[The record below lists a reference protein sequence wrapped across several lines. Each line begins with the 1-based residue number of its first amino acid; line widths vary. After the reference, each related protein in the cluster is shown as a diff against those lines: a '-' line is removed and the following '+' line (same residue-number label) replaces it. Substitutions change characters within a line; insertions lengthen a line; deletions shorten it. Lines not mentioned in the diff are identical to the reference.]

1 MKINS
6 ISGVNNQVKIGE
18 RPIEVEPY
26 KPQRPVTKTEKLKTE
41 GKKIDDAGREVRD
54 VKETKDSKDIRDV
67 KESKETNEEF
77 NDELLKKSVEQ
88 ANKTLEMYHRRIDR
102 TVHEVT
108 KTVIYTIRDT
118 ETNEVI
124 QEFPPRKIQDMIA
137 KMWEL
142 AGLFVDERA

>member
-6 ISGVNNQVKIGE
+6 VSGVNTPINPIGE
-18 RPIEVEPY
+18 RVVDTESFKEAKPVVKQERPKSEV
-26 KPQRPVTKTEKLKTE
+26 KKTEPS
-41 GKKIDDAGREVRD
+41 DRD
-54 VKETKDSKDIRDV
+54 VKEAG
-67 KESKETNEEF
+67 EAF
-77 NDELLKKSVEQ
+77 NDELIKKSVDQ

-108 KTVIYTIRDT
+108 KAIIYTIRDT

-124 QEFPPRKIQDMIA
+124 QEFPPKKLQDMIA

-142 AGLFVDERA
+142 AGLFVDEKA